1 VHICGFYTECVC
13 VCVCVC
19 TRACKH
25 LFCRFTLISSFI
37 LLLVFQDRVP
47 YTELSIPAQL
57 ADSKPLGSACLCFPL
72 LGIQVHAAVPGI
84 EMDAG
89 ES

>member
-1 VHICGFYTECVC
+1 MEDLEQQNTWPQGVWT
-13 VCVCVC
+13 
-19 TRACKH
+19 TK
-25 LFCRFTLISSFI
+25 S
-37 LLLVFQDRVP
+37 DRVP